1 MKKRELASALVITA
15 SPKILSLVTKFIRAK
30 LSAIILGPTGV
41 GVIDQIQSVANKIK
55 SLVGL
60 SISVGAKKLI
70 LENIRKKDTEA
81 IGSSIRVYGGVI
93 LFLTL
98 LTLGVILFNRR
109 GAESFFFGDSGSSYF
124 YFVLI
129 LFPLLL
135 INGIPRTVLTS
146 FLKYKFLARVEMII
160 LIVSLIL
167 FVPAV
172 IYYEL
177 RGAIAVVLI
186 NAILFLVF
194 LSIGSFKTLKEV
206 GLSFKDIFIFR
217 RGRIKLVKELF
228 AITGI
233 LSILSLLEVVLE
245 LWIRGR
251 MINELGLKEIGLY
264 APIIAWSGLIGSL
277 FMPLLSQYIFPKIGM
292 HRKDSEYLSS
302 LINQA
307 TRLVVLILFPLLLVL
322 SSFSVWLIEFM
333 YNSEFISSS
342 KYMTANFMGLLF
354 FTLMSIQKQFYIP
367 TGRIYWQVPLLLL
380 EFTAYFMIIQ
390 LFIVDYGLWAI
401 TAKYAVVPIGIF
413 FIQAILFKIKFRIGI
428 PFGTWVLIGFAF
440 LVFAGSIYLQ
450 FSGLSHYFLL
460 ATLPMLY
467 FFLDSEE
474 KNQLKTRIE
483 KLKKRISK

>member
-1 MKKRELASALVITA
+1 MKKGELASALVITA

-30 LSAIILGPTGV
+30 LSAVILGPTGV

-70 LENIRKKDTEA
+70 LENIRKKDSEA
-81 IGSSIRVYGGVI
+81 ISSSIRVFGGVTF
-93 LFLTL
+93 FLTL
-98 LTLGVILFNRR
+98 LSLGVIFFNRQ

-124 YFVLI
+124 YFVLV

-172 IYYEL
+172 VYHEL
-177 RGAIAVVLI
+177 RGAIAVILI
-186 NAILFLVF
+186 NAILFLVS
-194 LSIGSFKTLKEV
+194 LSLGSYNALKET
-206 GLSFKDIFIFR
+206 GLRLRDLFTFR
-217 RGRIKLVKELF
+217 RGEIRLVKELF
-228 AITGI
+228 AITSI
-233 LSILSLLEVVLE
+233 LSILSLSEVVLE

-251 MINELGLKEIGLY
+251 MINELGVKEIGLY
-264 APIIAWSGLIGSL
+264 APIITWSGLIASL

-292 HRKDSEYLSS
+292 HSEDSEYLSS

-307 TRLVVLILFPLLLVL
+307 TRLVVLVLFPLLLVL

-333 YNSEFISSS
+333 YNSEFVSSS
-342 KYMTANFMGLLF
+342 KYMTANFVGLLF

-380 EFTAYFMIIQ
+380 EFTAYFLIIQ

-413 FIQAILFKIKFRIGI
+413 IIQAILFKVKFSIAI
-428 PFGTWVLIGFAF
+428 PFRTWILIGFAF
-440 LVFAGSIYLQ
+440 LVFALSIYIQ
-450 FSGLSHYFLL
+450 FFGLSHFFLL
-460 ATLPMLY
+460 GTLPMLY
-467 FFLDSEE
+467 FFLDVEE
-474 KNQLKTRIE
+474 KTQLRIKIVE
-483 KLKKRISK
+483 LKKRTSK